1 MAQERTSFFR
11 AGAVVEA
18 DAGEIGRDDG
28 RWICEPSP
36 APALPP
42 LVPPPGTGH
51 SCEERFVEAARDT
64 RAAARLALAMRMK
77 PPMRPK
83 NPKLYGA
90 LRAYQ
95 SEPFLA
101 QARRSFRR
109 QPCRRWGS
117 SDWSHRPSC
126 ASAAVGRGGGGGC
139 WGNPHR
145 HRRRCCYCCGGAR
158 RRAAAARAAEGRCSA
173 SAAPRA
179 GSAWRA
185 PPRRRHRRRRGCRR
199 RCRRRHPGLRRR
211 RRR

>member
-95 SEPFLA
+95 SEPSLG
-101 QARRSFRR
+101 QARRSFHRR
-109 QPCRRWGS
+109 PCRRWGS

-126 ASAAVGRGGGGGC
+126 ASAAVGRGGGGC
-139 WGNPHR
+139 CGNR

-158 RRAAAARAAEGRCSA
+158 RRAAAARAAEARCSA

>member
-36 APALPP
+36 APPP

-64 RAAARLALAMRMK
+64 STSKISVSHAEETDGLAEKSA
-77 PPMRPK
+77 
-83 NPKLYGA
+83 LYGA

-109 QPCRRWGS
+109 QPC
-117 SDWSHRPSC
+117 
-126 ASAAVGRGGGGGC
+126 
-139 WGNPHR
+139 
-145 HRRRCCYCCGGAR
+145 
-158 RRAAAARAAEGRCSA
+158 
-173 SAAPRA
+173 
-179 GSAWRA
+179 
-185 PPRRRHRRRRGCRR
+185 
-199 RCRRRHPGLRRR
+199 
-211 RRR
+211 